1 MTAANVWEKGMIAR
15 RGISNSM
22 PTFSK
27 VLKFKVM
34 KPLVHAGEK
43 AAAGDFDVE
52 LEIDSGGSD
61 DSELYKLLLKVS
73 EKYLDDTRI
82 TKLISI
88 FTEFLDLSRFH
99 GEQKQG
105 GNFYR
110 WCGC

>member
-61 DSELYKLLLKVS
+61 DSELCKLLLKVS
-73 EKYLDDTRI
+73 EKHLDDTRI

-88 FTEFLDLSRFH
+88 FSEFSRFH

-105 GNFYR
+105 GNFCR